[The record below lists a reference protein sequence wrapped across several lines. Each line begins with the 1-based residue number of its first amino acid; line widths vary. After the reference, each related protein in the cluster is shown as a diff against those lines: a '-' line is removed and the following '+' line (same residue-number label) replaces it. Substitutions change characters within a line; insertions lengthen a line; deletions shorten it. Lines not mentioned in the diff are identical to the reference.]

1 MDYYNY
7 HRRKSS
13 IVQIGNTPLGGEY
26 PVRIQSMTNTSTLDT
41 AASVDQCI
49 RIIQAGADYVR
60 LTAQGVR
67 EAENLGEIKRE
78 LIARGYTTPLAAD
91 IHFNPKAADAAAYT
105 VDKVR
110 INPGNFVDSARTF
123 KRLSYTDEEYT
134 AELQKLKERFI
145 PFLNICKEQHT
156 AIRLGVNHGSLSD
169 RIMSRYGDTPEGMVE
184 SCMEFLRIC
193 RSENFDNVVISIKAS
208 NTVVMVRTVRLL
220 IETMESEGMNYPL
233 HLGVTEAGDGE
244 DGRIKSSVGI
254 GTLLADGIG
263 DTIRVSLSE
272 APEVE
277 IPVACKLVNYITAR
291 TGHKPI
297 TAPDVSLDWL
307 CSEADEPYEN
317 KEKSESIRLDE
328 DEMDGD
334 DEDYSK
340 EDRTQSLKVMG
351 DYEGR
356 GAHISANNRQDA
368 DYQVHDMSFVLNDE
382 VDINYNADPV
392 ISREE
397 AIQMTSEKL
406 KDLTDKEWQV
416 DSADNN
422 GNQWR
427 IKYVPV
433 INNLP
438 CLLTDLSYDSTDAYA
453 ANLTY
458 EMLEFEIID
467 DQITSVGWDS
477 PMEITST
484 DSQPA
489 EMLPFDD
496 IYTAFKNYMQVKCTM
511 TSLGMASDDEM
522 EDETTA
528 ETEKVCANVNDIRQM
543 YCRVKVKNSDQ
554 AFEYVPVYV
563 FSGYASQGDYK
574 EDGWVNH
581 FCVVNATDGTII
593 NTWLG
598 Y

>member
-1 MDYYNY
+1 MLSFLLIQRYNDAFFM
-7 HRRKSS
+7 
-13 IVQIGNTPLGGEY
+13 
-26 PVRIQSMTNTSTLDT
+26 PVNFIIQSENVKARQEESTMKIRKYACIAISAALLMTGCQATPDQDIVANKNDNQASQNETSQ
-41 AASVDQCI
+41 SVDDTI
-49 RIIQAGADYVR
+49 AIDENADGKVVSEAISDSFDSTEGDVTIKVQADQVRAKNVPVLQAEAQSVSADDVKRWCNVFFGTEDVYEYR
-60 LTAQGVR
+60 DEMTKSDIE
-67 EAENLGEIKRE
+67 EAILWRQQKISDRDGLLAE
-78 LIARGYTTPLAAD
+78 GYTENEIDSTIEL
-91 IHFNPKAADAAAYT
+91 YQEE
-105 VDKVR
+105 
-110 INPGNFVDSARTF
+110 INNLKSNYDSAPEKYEGTKTDWEF
-123 KRLSYTDEEYT
+123 HPASYWMKDET
-134 AELQKLKERFI
+134 
-145 PFLNICKEQHT
+145 N
-156 AIRLGVNHGSLSD
+156 
-169 RIMSRYGDTPEGMVE
+169 
-184 SCMEFLRIC
+184 
-193 RSENFDNVVISIKAS
+193 
-208 NTVVMVRTVRLL
+208 
-220 IETMESEGMNYPL
+220 
-233 HLGVTEAGDGE
+233 
-244 DGRIKSSVGI
+244 
-254 GTLLADGIG
+254 
-263 DTIRVSLSE
+263 
-272 APEVE
+272 
-277 IPVACKLVNYITAR
+277 
-291 TGHKPI
+291 
-297 TAPDVSLDWL
+297 
-307 CSEADEPYEN
+307 
-317 KEKSESIRLDE
+317 
-328 DEMDGD
+328 GD
-334 DEDYSK
+334 DEDWSK
-340 EDRTQSLKVMG
+340 EDKTESLEVRG
-351 DYEGR
+351 DYEGK
-356 GAHISANNRQDA
+356 GAHISASNRQDA
-368 DYQVHDMSFVLNDE
+368 DYQVHDMFFVLNDE

-406 KDLTDKEWQV
+406 KALTDKEWQV
-416 DSADNN
+416 DSVDSN

-467 DQITSVGWDS
+467 GQITSVEWDS
-477 PMEITST
+477 PMKITSA
-484 DSQPA
+484 DNQPA

-574 EDGWVNH
+574 EDWWVNH

>member
-1 MDYYNY
+1 MKD
-7 HRRKSS
+7 
-13 IVQIGNTPLGGEY
+13 E
-26 PVRIQSMTNTSTLDT
+26 TN
-41 AASVDQCI
+41 
-49 RIIQAGADYVR
+49 G
-60 LTAQGVR
+60 
-67 EAENLGEIKRE
+67 
-78 LIARGYTTPLAAD
+78 
-91 IHFNPKAADAAAYT
+91 
-105 VDKVR
+105 
-110 INPGNFVDSARTF
+110 
-123 KRLSYTDEEYT
+123 DEE
-134 AELQKLKERFI
+134 
-145 PFLNICKEQHT
+145 
-156 AIRLGVNHGSLSD
+156 
-169 RIMSRYGDTPEGMVE
+169 
-184 SCMEFLRIC
+184 
-193 RSENFDNVVISIKAS
+193 
-208 NTVVMVRTVRLL
+208 
-220 IETMESEGMNYPL
+220 
-233 HLGVTEAGDGE
+233 
-244 DGRIKSSVGI
+244 
-254 GTLLADGIG
+254 
-263 DTIRVSLSE
+263 
-272 APEVE
+272 
-277 IPVACKLVNYITAR
+277 
-291 TGHKPI
+291 
-297 TAPDVSLDWL
+297 DW
-307 CSEADEPYEN
+307 
-317 KEKSESIRLDE
+317 
-328 DEMDGD
+328 
-334 DEDYSK
+334 SK
-340 EDRTQSLKVMG
+340 EDKTESLEVRG
-351 DYEGR
+351 DYEGK
-356 GAHISANNRQDA
+356 GAHISASNRQDA
-368 DYQVHDMSFVLNDE
+368 DYQVHDMFFVLNDE

-406 KDLTDKEWQV
+406 KALTDKEWQV

-467 DQITSVGWDS
+467 GQITSVEWDS
-477 PMEITST
+477 PMKITSA
-484 DSQPA
+484 DNQPA

-522 EDETTA
+522 EDETTTG
-528 ETEKVCANVNDIRQM
+528 TEKVCANVNDIRQM

-574 EDGWVNH
+574 EDWWVNH